1 MLTQSP
7 TCRRA
12 GTACAASVAPR
23 SPATSSSSV
32 SVPASKN
39 FSISFSSF
47 SATISISA
55 SRAASTAAVMS
66 AGTAPSVNLPL
77 SSVWNRK
84 AFFDTRSTTPRKFFS
99 SPIGS

>member
-1 MLTQSP
+1 MFSSADVHTSGNTLP
-7 TCRRA
+7 A
-12 GTACAASVAPR
+12 IVAPR
-23 SPATSSSSV
+23 RPATSSSSV

-47 SATISISA
+47 SATISMSA

-66 AGTAPSVNLPL
+66 PGTAPSVNLPL
-77 SSVWNRK
+77 SSVWKMN
-84 AFFDTRSTTPRKFFS
+84 AFFETRSTTPLKFFS